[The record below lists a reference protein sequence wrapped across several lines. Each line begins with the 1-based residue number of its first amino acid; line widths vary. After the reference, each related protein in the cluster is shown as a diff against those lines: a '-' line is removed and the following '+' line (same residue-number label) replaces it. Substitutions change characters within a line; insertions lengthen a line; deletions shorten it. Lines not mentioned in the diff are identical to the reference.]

1 MQDSDGGKPAINA
14 SPLATDTKR
23 AYTGAVRAAWK
34 KIRYRL
40 EWLALKSAAK
50 IVPLL
55 SRKACYRL
63 ALLIGAVAAT
73 LDRAG
78 RRVALSN
85 LQAAFG
91 DELSPGRRARIVR
104 ESYQHFAR
112 TMIDL
117 FWSPRLTR
125 ENYSRYIDVEG
136 LDLWQEEIRPGNP
149 VIFAC
154 CHYSNFEWIANAANY
169 FGVESALVTQEFK
182 NPLLNPIFVSLRECS
197 GQRVIHRGGAV
208 LQLYKTLHRGGRVA
222 ILTDLTIPAQ
232 LPTVAIDCFGMK
244 TSVTFAHAWA
254 HRRAGATVIN
264 VHSEPLPDG
273 RYRIVFHPRIEF
285 PPEASFQEMAQACW
299 DQFEPFVR
307 ANPAPWLWMYKHW
320 RYRPLAADPAFY
332 PFYANGSPEFERRL
346 EESAKN
352 LPPMSSTMAFDFTP
366 DGGFQPSATIDKSP
380 PMRFS
385 SD

>member
-1 MQDSDGGKPAINA
+1 M
-14 SPLATDTKR
+14 R
-23 AYTGAVRAAWK
+23 AVWK

-40 EWLALKSAAK
+40 EWLALKSAAG

-63 ALLIGAVAAT
+63 ALVIGAMAAT

-85 LQAAFG
+85 LQVAYSG
-91 DELSPGRRARIVR
+91 ELSPARRAEIVR

-232 LPTVAIDCFGMK
+232 LPTVAIDCFGLK

-285 PPEASFQEMAQACW
+285 PPEASFREIAQACW
-299 DQFEPFVR
+299 DQFEPYVR

-320 RYRPLAADPAFY
+320 RYRPIAADPAAY
-332 PFYANGSPEFERRL
+332 PPYANVSQDFERRL
-346 EESAKN
+346 EERAKN
-352 LPPMSSTMAFDFTP
+352 LPPMSSTLTLDLTP
-366 DGGFQPSATIDKSP
+366 DGTFQRSATIDKSP

>member
-1 MQDSDGGKPAINA
+1 VEAC
-14 SPLATDTKR
+14 LHL
-23 AYTGAVRAAWK
+23 AVRAVWK
-34 KIRYRL
+34 RIRYRL
-40 EWLALKSAAK
+40 EWLALKAAAK

-63 ALLIGAVAAT
+63 AQILGALAAT
-73 LDRAG
+73 VDRAG

-91 DELSPGRRARIVR
+91 DELPAARRNQIVR

-125 ENYSRYIDVEG
+125 ENYLRYIDVVN
-136 LDLWQEEIRPGNP
+136 LDLWQEELKPGKP
-149 VIFAC
+149 AIFAC

-182 NPLLNPIFVSLRECS
+182 NALLNPIFVSLRECS
-197 GQRVIHRGGAV
+197 GQRVISRQGAV

-232 LPTVAIDCFGMK
+232 LPTVAIDCFGLK

-254 HRRAGATVIN
+254 HRRAGATIIN
-264 VHSEPLPDG
+264 VHCEPLPGG

-285 PPEASFQEMAQACW
+285 PAGASLREIAQACW
-299 DQFEPFVR
+299 DQFEPYVR
-307 ANPAPWLWMYKHW
+307 ENPAPWLWMYKHW
-320 RYRPLAADPAFY
+320 RYRPLAAGTTAY
-332 PFYANGSPEFERRL
+332 PSYANISQDFERRL
-346 EESAKN
+346 EESADN
-352 LPPMSSTMAFDFTP
+352 LEPMTSKLTLDFIP
-366 DGGFQPSATIDKSP
+366 
-380 PMRFS
+380 
-385 SD
+385 

>member
-1 MQDSDGGKPAINA
+1 M
-14 SPLATDTKR
+14 R
-23 AYTGAVRAAWK
+23 AVWK

-40 EWLALKSAAK
+40 EWLALKSVAK

-63 ALLIGAVAAT
+63 ALFIGAMAAT

-85 LQAAFG
+85 LQVAFG
-91 DELSPGRRARIVR
+91 DELSPGRRSEIVR

-125 ENYSRYIDVEG
+125 ENYSRYIEVEN

-254 HRRAGATVIN
+254 HRRAGATVIS

-285 PPEASFQEMAQACW
+285 PPEASFQEIAQAGW
-299 DQFEPFVR
+299 DQFEPYVR
-307 ANPAPWLWMYKHW
+307 SNPAPWLWMYKHW
-320 RYRPLAADPAFY
+320 RYRPIAADPAAY
-332 PFYANGSPEFERRL
+332 PPYANVSQDFERRL
-346 EESAKN
+346 EERAKN
-352 LPPMSSTMAFDFTP
+352 LEPMSSTLTLDLAP
-366 DGGFQPSATIDKSP
+366 DGSFQPSAPIDKSP
-380 PMRFS
+380 LMRS
-385 SD
+385 SND

>member
-1 MQDSDGGKPAINA
+1 M
-14 SPLATDTKR
+14 R
-23 AYTGAVRAAWK
+23 AVWK

-55 SRKACYRL
+55 SRQTCYRL
-63 ALLIGAVAAT
+63 ALVIGAVAAT

-85 LQAAFG
+85 LQVALG
-91 DELSPGRRARIVR
+91 GELSPGRRAEIVR

-125 ENYSRYIDVEG
+125 ENYSRYIDVEN

-197 GQRVIHRGGAV
+197 GQRVIHREERCST
-208 LQLYKTLHRGGRVA
+208 YKTLHRGGRVA

-254 HRRAGATVIN
+254 HRRACATVIN

-273 RYRIVFHPRIEF
+273 RYRIVFI
-285 PPEASFQEMAQACW
+285 
-299 DQFEPFVR
+299 
-307 ANPAPWLWMYKHW
+307 
-320 RYRPLAADPAFY
+320 
-332 PFYANGSPEFERRL
+332 
-346 EESAKN
+346 
-352 LPPMSSTMAFDFTP
+352 P
-366 DGGFQPSATIDKSP
+366 D
-380 PMRFS
+380 
-385 SD
+385 

>member
-1 MQDSDGGKPAINA
+1 M
-14 SPLATDTKR
+14 
-23 AYTGAVRAAWK
+23 RAAWK

-40 EWLALKSAAK
+40 EWIALKSAAK
-50 IVPLL
+50 IVPVL

-63 ALLIGAVAAT
+63 ALFIGAMAAT

-85 LQAAFG
+85 LQVAFG
-91 DELSPGRRARIVR
+91 DELSPGRRAEIVR

-125 ENYSRYIDVEG
+125 ENYSRYIDVEN
-136 LDLWQEEIRPGNP
+136 LDLWQEEMKPGHP
-149 VIFAC
+149 IIFGC
-154 CHYSNFEWIANAANY
+154 CHYSNFEWVAVAANF
-169 FGVESALVTQEFK
+169 FGVESALVAQEFK
-182 NPLLNPIFVSLRECS
+182 NPLLNPIFVSLRESS
-197 GQRVIHRGGAV
+197 GQRVIPREGAV
-208 LQLYKTLHRGGRVA
+208 LRLYKTLHRGGRVA

-232 LPTVAIDCFGMK
+232 LPTVVIDCFGLK

-285 PPEASFQEMAQACW
+285 PPEASFQEIAQACW
-299 DQFEPFVR
+299 DQFEPYVR

-320 RYRPLAADPAFY
+320 RYRPLAADPALY
-332 PFYANGSPEFERRL
+332 PSYANVSPEFERRL

-352 LPPMSSTMAFDFTP
+352 LPPMSSTLAFDFTP
-366 DGGFQPSATIDKSP
+366 DGGFQPSVTIDKSP